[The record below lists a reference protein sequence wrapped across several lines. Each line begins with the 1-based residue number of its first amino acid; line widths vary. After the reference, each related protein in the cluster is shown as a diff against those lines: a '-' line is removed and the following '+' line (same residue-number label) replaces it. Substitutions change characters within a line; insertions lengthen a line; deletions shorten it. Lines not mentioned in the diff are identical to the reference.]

1 MAVMIRVSSAAS
13 ERLSEGKPTAVQ
25 DVELQLEEAVILQ
38 NVCVIND
45 AAVSWPV
52 RHSANVC
59 CEFVRVSM
67 VAPFRFC
74 ISGLM
79 VTLSGWLIAL

>member
-1 MAVMIRVSSAAS
+1 MAVMICVSSAAS
-13 ERLSEGKPTAVQ
+13 ERLGEGKPTAVQ
-25 DVELQLEEAVILQ
+25 DVELQLEESVILQ

-45 AAVSWPV
+45 AAVSWAV

-59 CEFVRVSM
+59 CEFVHVNM

-79 VTLSGWLIAL
+79 GTLSCWLITL